1 MTTVEVYEWDY
12 PGGSLPELIECVFR
26 VLFSD
31 GSNNVLDLNSGELQG
46 IFAVLSLEII
56 IEYVDKDRVHF

>member
-1 MTTVEVYEWDY
+1 MYERDY
-12 PGGSLPELIECVFR
+12 LGAGGLPELIECVFR

>member
-1 MTTVEVYEWDY
+1 M
-12 PGGSLPELIECVFR
+12 
-26 VLFSD
+26 LFSD